1 MTEISGAGTG
11 WRDMLSP
18 GQRGAVLLISSGV
31 GMHAFNDLAIAASIP
46 VAYAALDSLPF
57 LPLAYAL
64 FFLGV
69 VLGGLLSA
77 ELRARLG
84 ARRTAVTGALLFS
97 TGVALTA
104 LAWTG
109 WVFALGR
116 ALQGLSD
123 GIIVALC
130 YGLIPDLI
138 RKDLVARVFSVEAIV
153 WAVAAGLGP
162 LAGGYATEALGWR
175 AAMLV
180 CLPLVL
186 VFFVAALPV
195 LGEAHRRADLSARRP
210 AGLPVLLALTGTLCF
225 ALPTALPG
233 RAWGAALVLAGL
245 ALFALALRI
254 DGMREKAFFPRRFFS
269 LSVTGR
275 GAWLNFLMP
284 ISQSA
289 TTVFLALALTAI
301 WGMSPIWVGWII
313 ITLALSWSGTAM
325 VLSNLTVRQRAGLL
339 RFGPMLQVA
348 GLSCVAIGLG
358 TSVLPIVLVGQVL
371 SGASFGMVWGP
382 ATEVIMRITPEA
394 DKTRVSSFLPVL
406 QTTGFAVGAGLVGW
420 VAGMSGL
427 TETLGTEVTAP
438 IYVLWGSAA
447 ALSCIAATLALGM
460 RPAADELTS

>member
-11 WRDMLSP
+11 RRDMLSP

-138 RKDLVARVFSVEAIV
+138 RKGSQ
-153 WAVAAGLGP
+153 
-162 LAGGYATEALGWR
+162 
-175 AAMLV
+175 
-180 CLPLVL
+180 
-186 VFFVAALPV
+186 
-195 LGEAHRRADLSARRP
+195 
-210 AGLPVLLALTGTLCF
+210 
-225 ALPTALPG
+225 PG
-233 RAWGAALVLAGL
+233 DV
-245 ALFALALRI
+245 
-254 DGMREKAFFPRRFFS
+254 
-269 LSVTGR
+269 
-275 GAWLNFLMP
+275 
-284 ISQSA
+284 
-289 TTVFLALALTAI
+289 
-301 WGMSPIWVGWII
+301 
-313 ITLALSWSGTAM
+313 
-325 VLSNLTVRQRAGLL
+325 
-339 RFGPMLQVA
+339 
-348 GLSCVAIGLG
+348 
-358 TSVLPIVLVGQVL
+358 
-371 SGASFGMVWGP
+371 
-382 ATEVIMRITPEA
+382 
-394 DKTRVSSFLPVL
+394 
-406 QTTGFAVGAGLVGW
+406 
-420 VAGMSGL
+420 
-427 TETLGTEVTAP
+427 
-438 IYVLWGSAA
+438 
-447 ALSCIAATLALGM
+447 
-460 RPAADELTS
+460 